1 MGGAFAVRPMK
12 SVLRFFRDIQFNLL
26 HRPRNRRELANRLAV
41 VAAAVV
47 AGFLPFLI
55 EGSGQAVEEVAS
67 RQFVAALAEL
77 DESRASLSVLNDDP
91 NASAAR
97 IEGLEARIAELVEET
112 FLGYVEREGD
122 APREGALIPDFRL
135 LDFNG
140 SPVQISAL
148 GKPVIVNFWA
158 SWCAACIEEMPDLQ
172 RLHEAVGDRVVVVG
186 VNRGE
191 SLQTATRFADET
203 GASYTLLLDL
213 QDELGDNNGPY
224 RIIGMPT
231 TLYVRADG
239 RIAKTVIGFQTLE
252 QMEEL
257 TSELLGEQLDIT
269 MEVVDES
276 FTGRVTDVIDS
287 QTANHAVFA
296 ELIDR
301 FAVDA
306 TLIDD
311 AAWPRNVV
319 AQTNAW
325 KVNLD
330 RFRAITAPEVA
341 LGLYQPVLDALE
353 LLDAAGTLIRTGVE
367 DGDLVQLE
375 VGVGLFEEARAAFDE
390 ASEDIEGF
398 LSTL

>member
-12 SVLRFFRDIQFNLL
+12 SVLRFFRDIQFNLF
-26 HRPRNRRELANRLAV
+26 HRPRNRRELANRLMV
-41 VAAAVV
+41 VAAAIV

-213 QDELGDNNGPY
+213 QDELGDNAGPY

-239 RIAKTVIGFQTLE
+239 RIAKMVIGFQTLE
-252 QMEEL
+252 QMQEL

-296 ELIDR
+296 ELLDR
-301 FAVDA
+301 FTIDA

-341 LGLYQPVLDALE
+341 MGLYQPVLDALE

-367 DGDLVQLE
+367 DGDLVQFE

-390 ASEDIEGF
+390 AAEDLEGF